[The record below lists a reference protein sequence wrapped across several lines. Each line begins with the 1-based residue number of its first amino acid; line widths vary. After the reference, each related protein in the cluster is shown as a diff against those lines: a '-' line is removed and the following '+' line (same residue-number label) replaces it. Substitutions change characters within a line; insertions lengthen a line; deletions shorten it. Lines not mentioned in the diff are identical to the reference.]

1 MEFRILGSLEVVEAG
16 TSLPLGGHRQRAV
29 LARLLIDANRVVP
42 TDSLIDALWGDDP
55 PATSVKTLHKYI
67 SELRKVLGSQLRTDP
82 AGYVVTAGDLDA
94 SRLERL
100 IADARRAR
108 SAGDLEGAAAKLAEA
123 RGLWRGPVLADF
135 DESFVAAER
144 ARLDELRVA
153 AAEQQLE
160 LDLALGRHREAAG
173 ELSELVDAHPLRERL
188 WSLLLLALYRSGR
201 QADALRAYERVR
213 RLLRE
218 ELGLDP
224 SPELRQLQGQI
235 LRNDPGLVIPSTAP
249 ANLPHPLTSFVG
261 REKSLEALGALLDR
275 ARLITLTGTA
285 GVGKTRLAIEV
296 ARRAVAA
303 HPGGGWMVELA
314 PVRDPELV
322 TAAVAG
328 AAGVGEQPGRDLI
341 DVLADALAH
350 RPRALIVLDNCEH
363 LIDGCD
369 TVVRRL
375 VGASPALRI
384 LGTSREALGIAGE
397 VTWPVPPL
405 DVPAGDSSADETT
418 RAEAI
423 RLFDAR
429 ARSVWP
435 EFCLDRENLEA
446 VAGICRHLDGLP
458 LAIELAASQI
468 RVLDPGQIAAH
479 LDDRFQLLQQRPQHA
494 TDRHRSL
501 RAAVEW
507 SHELLSDDARRV
519 FGRLAV
525 FAGSFTL
532 DGAQAVAGG
541 GDVLQAVTEL
551 VDKSLLR
558 RDRAGGGAARY
569 RYLETLRLYALE
581 QLTHGGREHEA
592 RMAHLLFHQELIH
605 EATPHLEGPQELAW
619 RRRLEAEDHEFD
631 AALAWTR
638 AHAPVAGLRLAV
650 ALRPYWFI
658 QSRGQRGA
666 AALMSALDAAPKA
679 PPIDRA
685 WALASA
691 ADLAADQGDARQAP
705 GWAERAIT
713 IFRRAGDRHGEAT
726 AQCAR
731 GSALLNRGQTKRA
744 DRVIQGAIQTFDDLG
759 AVQDGLIARYLRGS
773 VALQSADYQQAQL
786 LFKECLAGWTRL
798 GSPRGRARSLRMLAA
813 VSCYQGELDAA
824 ARYCEE
830 SLAVFSALEDGPS
843 VTHAKSTLADVMR
856 LSGKSARAQA
866 IYEEVL
872 AQFRNF
878 GDQRCTGSMLRNL
891 GILAYGRHDH
901 DSAISLLLD
910 SMSVRY
916 ELGDDT
922 GVAEV
927 VEGLVGSVL
936 AQGEQRGA
944 AVLLSS
950 ASSIRQAGH
959 VPPAPADQGVLS
971 QHLAELRRDLGET
984 KFRAAW
990 SEGATLDVD
999 AAVAYTRRIAIGVS
1013 SAGHRKPVETP
1024 TV

>member
-16 TSLPLGGHRQRAV
+16 TPLPLGGHRQRAV

-55 PATSVKTLHKYI
+55 PATSVKTLQKYV
-67 SELRKVLGSQLRTDP
+67 SELRKVLGSHLRTDP
-82 AGYVVTAGDLDA
+82 AGYMVTAGDLDA
-94 SRLERL
+94 SHLERL
-100 IADARRAR
+100 VADARRAR
-108 SAGDLEGAAAKLAEA
+108 SAGDMEGAAAKLETA
-123 RGLWRGPVLADF
+123 RALWRGPVLADF
-135 DESFVAAER
+135 DEPFVTPER

-173 ELSELVDAHPLRERL
+173 ELSELVGTHPLRERL
-188 WSLLLLALYRSGR
+188 WSLLMLALYRSGR

-213 RLLRE
+213 RLLRG

-235 LRNDPGLVIPSTAP
+235 LRNDPCLVLPSTAP
-249 ANLPHPLTSFVG
+249 TNLPHPLTSFVG
-261 REKSLEALGALLDR
+261 REESLQALGALLGR
-275 ARLITLTGTA
+275 ERIITLTGTG

-296 ARRAVAA
+296 ARRALAA
-303 HPGGGWMVELA
+303 HPGGVWMVELA
-314 PVRDPELV
+314 PVRDPDLV

-328 AAGVGEQPGRDLI
+328 SVGVREQPGRHLI

-363 LIDGCD
+363 LIGACA

-375 VGASPALRI
+375 VSASPALRV
-384 LGTSREALGIAGE
+384 LATSREPLGIAGE
-397 VTWPVPPL
+397 ATWPVPPL
-405 DVPAGDSSADETT
+405 AVPADGSSADETA
-418 RAEAI
+418 RAEAL
-423 RLFDAR
+423 RLFEAR
-429 ARSVWP
+429 GRSVWP
-435 EFCLDRENLEA
+435 EFALDRENLEA

-458 LAIELAASQI
+458 LAIELAASQV

-479 LDDRFQLLQQRPQHA
+479 LNDRFRLLQQRPQRP

-507 SHELLSDDARRV
+507 SHELLSDQARRV
-519 FGRLAV
+519 FARLAV

-532 DGAQAVAGG
+532 DGAQAVAGE

-558 RDRAGGGAARY
+558 RNPAGGGVARY

-581 QLTHGGREHEA
+581 QLIHGGCEHDA
-592 RMAHLLFHQELIH
+592 RMAHLRFHQELIH

-619 RRRLEAEDHEFD
+619 RQRLEAEEHEFD
-631 AALAWTR
+631 AALDWTR

-650 ALRPYWFI
+650 SLRPYWFI

-666 AALMSALDAAPKA
+666 AALISALDADPKA
-679 PPIDRA
+679 PPLDRA
-685 WALASA
+685 WALAFA
-691 ADLAADQGDARQAP
+691 AELAAEQGDARETP
-705 GWAERAIT
+705 GWAQRAIT
-713 IFRRAGDRHGEAT
+713 IFRRAGDRRGEAT
-726 AQCAR
+726 GQCAL
-731 GSALLNRGQTKRA
+731 GSALLNRGQIERA

-759 AVQDGLIARYLRGS
+759 DVQDGLRARYLRGS
-773 VALQSADYQQAQL
+773 VALQGADYQQAQL
-786 LFKECLAGWTRL
+786 LLKECLAGWTRL

-813 VSCYQGELDAA
+813 VSCYQGELEAA

-830 SLAVFSALEDGPS
+830 SLAVFSALQDDPF
-843 VTHAKSTLADVMR
+843 VTHAKSTLADIRR
-856 LSGKSARAQA
+856 LSGKSAQAQV
-866 IYEEVL
+866 IYQEVL
-872 AQFRNF
+872 EQFRSF
-878 GDQRCTGSMLRNL
+878 GDRRCTGSMLRNL
-891 GILAYGRHDH
+891 GVLAYGRQDH
-901 DSAISLLLD
+901 HSATSLFLD

-922 GVAEV
+922 GVAEAL
-927 VEGLVGSVL
+927 EGLTGPVL
-936 AQGEQRGA
+936 ARGELRGA
-944 AVLLSS
+944 AVLLSA

-959 VPPAPADQGVLS
+959 VPPAPADQGVIS
-971 QHLAELRRDLGET
+971 QHLDELRRRLGET
-984 KFRAAW
+984 NFRAAW
-990 SEGATLDVD
+990 SEGATLDID
-999 AAVAYTRRIAIGVS
+999 AAVAYAQRICNRR
-1013 SAGHRKPVETP
+1013 
-1024 TV
+1024 